1 MRLHINIDHVA
12 TVRQARGGAQP
23 DPVAAALVCE
33 MAGAHGITC
42 HLREDR
48 RHINDRDV
56 RLLREQVQTLLNL
69 EMAAIPEMI
78 GIALETK
85 PEIVTLV
92 PEKREERTTE
102 GGLDLVKGKKAL
114 GAAIAKLSKAGIEVS
129 LFIDPD
135 AAQVR
140 LARELGAPRI
150 ELHTGDYCHAR
161 GAKAEQELERLAAAT
176 EEGVSLKLHVAGG
189 HGLDYFNVERVAAIP
204 GMTELDIGHSV
215 VSRAV
220 FVGLERAVRDMLALC
235 TRPGEAP

>member
-1 MRLHINIDHVA
+1 MRLHVNIDHVA
-12 TVRQARGGAQP
+12 TVRQARGGTQP
-23 DPVAAALVCE
+23 DPVTAALVCE

-48 RHINDRDV
+48 RHMSDRDV

-69 EMAAIPEMI
+69 EMANTAEMV
-78 GIALETK
+78 GIALELK

-102 GGLDLVKGKKAL
+102 GGLDLGKHKKPL
-114 GAAIAKLSKAGIEVS
+114 AATIAKLSKAGIQVS
-129 LFIDPD
+129 LFIDPEL
-135 AAQVR
+135 ANVR

-161 GAKAEQELERLAAAT
+161 DGQAERELERLAFAT
-176 EEGVSLKLHVAGG
+176 EEGVAQKLHVAGG
-189 HGLDYFNVERVAAIP
+189 HGLDYFNVARVAAIP
-204 GMTELDIGHSV
+204 GMSELDIGHSV

-220 FVGLERAVRDMLALC
+220 FVGLDRAVRDMLALC
-235 TRPGEAP
+235 MRAGADG